1 MSAPATLTSETRM
14 VSQKHRD
21 ALDSAAEKIAP
32 VWPLDQWIA
41 VNPWW
46 GMKHLP
52 VEQAEGEL
60 AERAGV
66 HLTMPSAFYLD
77 AWESGRIQR
86 RDLRG
91 AVEENGKTYHEASLL
106 AHLARESTPAPC
118 YQSAWDFMP
127 IMAPCSVFDQVA
139 DTCSRFFDRHQ
150 QRWDT
155 AQAESLFSDWKAL
168 TRYDRR
174 WPAEL
179 RSPLDILPDGAEPA
193 IGFVIHRLGL
203 SPDGLETLM
212 HTLLLRVNGWASWC
226 QGLAWHTPAASGQAG
241 IKELAAILLAW
252 EWLGVDR
259 LAQIAPTQ
267 RKAWQTQWEA
277 RDQPI
282 DSDVEARWCWQRAY
296 EIGYQRRLS
305 AILATPPVSTE
316 TAPKVQ
322 AAFCIDVRSERLRRH
337 IEHLSPD
344 IETLGVAGF
353 FGLPIK
359 HHPSGPERPL
369 SLSPGLLTP
378 RFHSEETSPHAL
390 LHRLRYQ
397 QEAARQSV
405 RHAKYSAFSTFT
417 MVETTGLVWGWKL
430 IKDSLNKK
438 APSTVV
444 PSSQGLYHVYEGE
457 PLSAAEKRI
466 LAEALITNLG
476 LKGKVAPLVVLV
488 GHDAK
493 SDNNPHHA
501 GLACGACGGQ
511 GGGLNAR
518 LAAQLLND
526 PSVREELAERGF
538 ELPVTTHV
546 VAATHCTT
554 TDQVMLLDTEAVPA
568 SLVSEIQQFKVVL
581 DSASQATRQER
592 AIELGVHVDGH
603 DARLTRLSQ
612 RGADWAQPRP
622 EWGLANNAAL
632 LLAPR
637 AVSRGKQ
644 LDGRVFLHE
653 YHSDQD
659 PDGTTLEALM
669 TAPMLVANWINMQYY
684 ASVVSPL
691 LYGAGNKLL
700 HSVVGGHIGVIEGN
714 CPQLRI
720 GLPEQSLHDGE
731 RWYHEPLRLTVVIEA
746 PRETIEGVL
755 TRQKGV
761 AQLVENRWLWLCRR
775 MVDGLERYTL
785 DGWQKVD

>member
-1 MSAPATLTSETRM
+1 MNAPATPIAETLRI
-14 VSQKHRD
+14 SQKHRH

-52 VEQAEGEL
+52 VEHAEREL
-60 AERAGV
+60 AERAGAS
-66 HLTMPSAFYLD
+66 LTMPNAFYQD

-86 RDLRG
+86 RDLRC
-91 AVEENGKTYHEASLL
+91 AVEENGKPYHEASLL
-106 AHLARESTPAPC
+106 AHLTHEPTGAPR

-127 IMAPCSVFDQVA
+127 TATSSSVFDQVA
-139 DTCSRFFDRHQ
+139 DTCARFFDRHQ
-150 QRWDT
+150 QRWGA

-179 RSPLDILPDGAEPA
+179 RSPLDTLPDSAESA
-193 IGFVIHRLGL
+193 TGFVIHTLGL
-203 SPDGLETLM
+203 SPEVLETLT

-226 QGLAWHTPAASGQAG
+226 QGLAWHTPEASGQAG
-241 IKELAAILLAW
+241 IKELTAILLAW
-252 EWLGVDR
+252 EWLGTDR
-259 LAQIAPTQ
+259 LAQLDPTQ
-267 RKAWQTQWEA
+267 RKAWKAQWEG
-277 RDQPI
+277 RNQPI
-282 DSDVEARWCWQRAY
+282 DRGFEAKWCWQRAY
-296 EIGYQRRLS
+296 EIGYQRRLAS
-305 AILATPPVSTE
+305 ILAAPPVATA
-316 TAPKVQ
+316 TAPNVQ
-322 AAFCIDVRSERLRRH
+322 VAFCIDVRSERLRRH
-337 IEHLSPD
+337 IEHLSPE

-359 HHPSGPERPL
+359 HHSAGPER
-369 SLSPGLLTP
+369 SLPRSPGLLTP

-417 MVETTGLVWGWKL
+417 MVETTGLAWGWKL
-430 IKDSLNKK
+430 IKDSVSKK
-438 APSTVV
+438 VTPAAV
-444 PSSQGLYHVYEGE
+444 PSSQGLYHGYDGE
-457 PLSAAEKRI
+457 PLSAAEKLI
-466 LAEALITNLG
+466 LAEALMKNLG
-476 LKGKVAPLVVLV
+476 LKGEVAPLLVLV

-518 LAAQLLND
+518 LAAGLLNEL
-526 PSVREELAERGF
+526 SVRNGLAERGF
-538 ELPVTTHV
+538 ELPAATHA
-546 VAATHCTT
+546 VAAIHCTT
-554 TDQVMLLDTEAVPA
+554 TDQVTLLDAESIPA
-568 SLVSEIQQFKVVL
+568 SLAPELNQLNAVL

-592 AIELGVHVDGH
+592 AIELGVHADCH
-603 DARLTRLSQ
+603 DTRLTQLSQ

-659 PDGTTLEALM
+659 PDGATLEALM
-669 TAPMLVANWINMQYY
+669 TAPMLVANWINLQYY
-684 ASVVSPL
+684 ASVVSPPM
-691 LYGAGNKLL
+691 YGAGNKLL

-731 RWYHEPLRLTVVIEA
+731 QWYHEPLRLTVVVEA

-755 TRQKGV
+755 ARQEGV
-761 AQLVENRWLWLCRR
+761 AQLIENRWLWLCRR
-775 MVDGLERYTL
+775 TVDGLERYAH
-785 DGWQKVD
+785 DGWQNVY